1 MISFSTFNGCFKCVM
16 HSRNILFPNF
26 YIDDEVRDM
35 TLLKNDKLD
44 ITIVLV
50 DSDYDGYNLEFIGV
64 KNYRRFNSKVSAV
77 VRI

>member
-1 MISFSTFNGCFKCVM
+1 M